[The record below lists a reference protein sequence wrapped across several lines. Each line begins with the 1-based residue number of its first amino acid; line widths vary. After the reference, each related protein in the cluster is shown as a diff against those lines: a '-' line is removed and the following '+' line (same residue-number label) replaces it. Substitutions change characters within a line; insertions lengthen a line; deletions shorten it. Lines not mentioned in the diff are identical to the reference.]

1 METTQYIKGDDDP
14 EGTDLPEVELGGY
27 WPEPGQA
34 AIREAMGRLGLSNE
48 AMEDVDD
55 ALASP
60 DGNLPTGVYPNWD
73 RVIQLA
79 MKLREAGEA

>member
-1 METTQYIKGDDDP
+1 
-14 EGTDLPEVELGGY
+14 
-27 WPEPGQA
+27 
-34 AIREAMGRLGLSNE
+34 
-48 AMEDVDD
+48 MEDVDD